1 MGVDSRKQHKEFFAT
16 APRGLEELLVADLAA
31 AGVGSARATAG
42 GATFAGSL
50 EDAYRA
56 CLWSRVTGRVL
67 LQLADIPAR
76 DEAELHAGV
85 MGLPWEEHF
94 PADTTLAVDFI
105 GTSDTLRHTLF
116 GARRVKD
123 GVVDRLRALRGTR
136 PGVDLDAPGLRL
148 VARLHR
154 DRLSLGIDISGPA
167 HRRGYRTAA
176 GAAPL
181 RENLAAAVLLRAGW
195 PALAR
200 EGAALFDPL
209 CGSGTFL
216 IEAALMASGA
226 APGERRECGSP
237 DWAGH
242 DQALYTRL
250 REEARTARV
259 EGTPGLPVLAGADR
273 DAKVIELA
281 RCNASRAGSGE
292 HLQWG
297 VADIFDEGRPDSLLH
312 ARRGLLVCN
321 PPYGERLGAASEAAL
336 VKLYTRLG
344 EVCRDGFPEW
354 RVAIL
359 APDAPLIEHLG
370 IRGARQYRIRN
381 GPIDCRLLVREPAG
395 EGRSARREQAR
406 AVRDADA
413 DADADAVSPATSGAR
428 APARVTPTPVAALGP
443 GAEMLANRLRK
454 NLRRLRGWLS
464 SQSPQCYRIYDAD
477 MPEYAVAIDRYGEWL
492 HVAEYAPPA
501 TIDPR
506 RAQERLQEVMAAVSV
521 TLETPPDRIVLKTRA
536 RQRGR
541 EQYNRLGAQRQL
553 LEVREGEA
561 RLWVNLHDYLDT
573 GLFLDHRPL
582 RRMIAGEASGKRF
595 LNLFAYTGAV
605 SVFAGL
611 GGASA
616 TTSVDMSATY
626 LDWAARNLSL
636 NGLEPPRHNC
646 LRADC
651 LAWLEEPRGEWDL
664 AFLDPPSFSNSARMA
679 STLDVQRDHVAL
691 IRGAML
697 QLAPGGRLYFSTNRR
712 GFRMDLSA
720 LDDLHVRDLTE
731 QSIDPDFRGGTPPH
745 RLYLLSHGGQ

>member
-1 MGVDSRKQHKEFFAT
+1 MGVDSRKRHKEFFAT

-31 AGVGSARATAG
+31 AGVISARPTAG
-42 GATFAGSL
+42 GALFAGSL

-56 CLWSRVTGRVL
+56 CLWSRVTGRIL
-67 LQLADIPAR
+67 LQVADIPAR

-85 MGLPWEEHF
+85 MDLPWEEHF
-94 PADTTLAVDFI
+94 PLDTTLAVDFI

-123 GVVDRLRALRGTR
+123 GVVDRLRALRGSR

-154 DRLSLGIDISGPA
+154 DRLSLGIDISGPT

-195 PALAR
+195 PTLAR

-209 CGSGTFL
+209 CGSGTLL

-237 DWAGH
+237 HWAGH
-242 DQALYTRL
+242 DHALYARL
-250 REEARTARV
+250 REEARTVRV
-259 EGTPGLPVLAGADR
+259 EGTSGLPVIAGSDR

-281 RCNASRAGSGE
+281 RGNATRAGFGE
-292 HLQWG
+292 QLRWG
-297 VADIFDEGRPDSLLH
+297 VADILDEGRPESVLH
-312 ARRGLLVCN
+312 SGRGLLVCN

-336 VKLYTRLG
+336 VRLYTRLG
-344 EVCRDGFPEW
+344 DVCRNAFPEW

-359 APDAPLIEHLG
+359 APDAPLTEHLG
-370 IRGARQYRIRN
+370 LRGARQYRIRN

-406 AVRDADA
+406 AGRDAY
-413 DADADAVSPATSGAR
+413 
-428 APARVTPTPVAALGP
+428 APFPVAAGVAAPESVTPTPAAVLSP

-464 SQSPQCYRIYDAD
+464 SHAPQCYRVYDAD
-477 MPEYAVAIDRYGEWL
+477 MPEYAVAIDRYGDWL
-492 HVAEYAPPA
+492 HVAEYAAPA
-501 TIDPR
+501 TIDPH
-506 RAQERLQEVMAAVSV
+506 RAQEHLQEVMAAVSV
-521 TLETPPDRIVLKTRA
+521 ALETPPDRIVLKTRA

-553 LEVREGEA
+553 LEVREGGA
-561 RLWVNLHDYLDT
+561 RLLVNLHDYLDT

-582 RRMIAGEASGKRF
+582 RRLIAGEASGKRF

-611 GGASA
+611 GGARS

-626 LDWAARNLSL
+626 LEWAARNLSL
-636 NGLEPPRHNC
+636 NGLEPPRHDC

-712 GFRMDLSA
+712 GFRMDLAA
-720 LDDLHVRDLTE
+720 LEDLRVRDLTE

>member
-1 MGVDSRKQHKEFFAT
+1 MSVDSRKRHKEFFAT
-16 APRGLEELLVADLAA
+16 APRGLEELLVSDLTA

-42 GATFAGSL
+42 GAVFSGSL

-56 CLWSRVTGRVL
+56 CLWSRVAGRVL
-67 LQLADIPAR
+67 LLVAEIPSR

-85 MGLPWEEHF
+85 MGLPWEDHF

-105 GTSDTLRHTLF
+105 GTSDSLRHTLF

-123 GVVDRLRALRGTR
+123 GVVDRLRALRGSR

-167 HRRGYRTAA
+167 HRRGYRSSS

-195 PALAR
+195 PALCA
-200 EGAALFDPL
+200 EGGALFDPL

-216 IEAALMASGA
+216 IEAALMAAGA

-237 DWAGH
+237 HWAGH
-242 DQALYTRL
+242 DHVLLARL
-250 REEARTARV
+250 REEARAARL
-259 EGTPGLPVLAGADR
+259 EGTPRLPTLAGADR
-273 DAKVIELA
+273 DARVIESA
-281 RCNASRAGSGE
+281 RGNALRAGFGE
-292 HLQWG
+292 QLQFG
-297 VADIFDEGRPDSLLH
+297 VADLADAGRPDML
-312 ARRGLLVCN
+312 RGVERGLLVCN
-321 PPYGERLGAASEAAL
+321 PPYGERMGAASEAAL
-336 VKLYTRLG
+336 VRLYERLG
-344 EVCRDGFPEW
+344 QVCREEFADW

-359 APDAPLIEHLG
+359 APDAPIVESLG
-370 IRGARQYRIRN
+370 LRGARQYRIRN
-381 GPIDCRLLVREPAG
+381 GPIDCSLLVREPAG

-406 AVRDADA
+406 AGRD
-413 DADADAVSPATSGAR
+413 VSSAGPGS
-428 APARVTPTPVAALGP
+428 PSPVTTTELSP

-464 SQSPQCYRIYDAD
+464 SRSPECYRIYDAD

-501 TIDPR
+501 TIDPA
-506 RAQERLQEVMAAVSV
+506 RARERLQEVMAAVSV
-521 TLETPPDRIVLKTRA
+521 ALETPPGRIVLKTRS

-541 EQYNRLGAQRQL
+541 EQYNRLGAQRQM

-561 RLWVNLHDYLDT
+561 RLLVNLHDYLDT

-582 RRMIAGEASGKRF
+582 RRMVAEAADGKHF
-595 LNLFAYTGAV
+595 LNLFAYTAAV

-611 GGASA
+611 GGARS

-626 LDWAARNLSL
+626 LDWAEQNLAL
-636 NGLEPPRHNC
+636 NGLEPPRHTC
-646 LRADC
+646 VRADC
-651 LAWLEEPRGEWDL
+651 LQWLSEPRGEWDL
-664 AFLDPPSFSNSARMA
+664 AFLDPPSFSNSARMEA
-679 STLDVQRDHVAL
+679 TLDVQRDHVSL

-697 QLAPGGRLYFSTNRR
+697 QLAPGGSLFFSTNRR
-712 GFRMDLSA
+712 SFRLDEASLSDLS
-720 LDDLHVRDLTE
+720 VRDMTE
-731 QSIDPDFRGGTPPH
+731 ASIDPDFRGGSPPH
-745 RLYLLSHGGQ
+745 RLYLLSRGDQ